1 MFNIYRTVQQDIA
14 DARAALSAG
23 TESMRAYCA
32 SCDSNGDWHAA
43 SADYMTRVIHAWIAD
58 MEAAL

>member
-14 DARAALSAG
+14 DARAALSAS

-32 SCDSNGDWHAA
+32 HNDSNGDWTDA
-43 SADYMTRVIHAWIAD
+43 SDLYLRCAILRWIAD
-58 MEAAL
+58 MESAL

>member
-1 MFNIYRTVQQDIA
+1 MHILYRSIERDIA
-14 DARAALSAG
+14 DARAALSAS

-32 SCDSNGDWHAA
+32 YNDSNGDWADA
-43 SADYMTRVIHAWIAD
+43 SDLYMRCAILRWIED